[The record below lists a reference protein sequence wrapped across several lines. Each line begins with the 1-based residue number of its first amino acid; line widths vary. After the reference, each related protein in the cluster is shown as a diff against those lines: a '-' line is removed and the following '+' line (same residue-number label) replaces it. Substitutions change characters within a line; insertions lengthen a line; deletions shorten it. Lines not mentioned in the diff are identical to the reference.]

1 MSIAPMVQL
10 TVLGPQAD
18 QDRTLLRL
26 QQLGCLHID
35 TLAAAQAHLDE
46 SRAQAQR
53 ALAFLRATPLRRHA
67 ARADEPFDAA
77 AIVRAVQHIEARL
90 QALEDEKRALR
101 KRLRVLRPWGHYQ
114 LDPDLLAR
122 GLRLWFYVVP
132 HWQIDQMPREL
143 TAWSVVAADGRDRW
157 VAVVHPEEPSNMPV
171 PRAHTGSQSLQ
182 ALEQRL
188 HALHTEQDELQA
200 ERLALTRWC
209 DALAHSLN
217 QLDDEAARRCVAR
230 QTWVDPDLFA
240 LTAWAPASAL
250 PALRSLANDAGLA
263 LWSQAPGPDQV
274 PPTWQV
280 NQGAARAGQA
290 LLNVFLT
297 PGYRSWDPSAWVL
310 IAFVLFFGMVMSDAG
325 YACVM
330 ALAWGIWAWRRR
342 ARRPRHQPAEAA
354 ETSDATLLP
363 GLLVASTAAW
373 GVLTGTWFGQPLAAD
388 PGWAPWVLLDG
399 ADVHTMMRL
408 SLAVGVG
415 HLALANLAQARVSQG
430 WVRLG
435 ALGWAAVLLG
445 GAAWGWAIGSNEVNG
460 ATAKPWIIG
469 AQGLMALGLVAV
481 LLSALVPGQG
491 WMARLAALLS
501 TAMRL
506 PGALGDTLSY
516 LRLFALGFAGA
527 SLAGAFNDLAQQ
539 AREGVPGFGVLLAGL
554 LLLLGHGLNLVL
566 GVAGAFVHGLRLN
579 FIEFLNWSGVEEG
592 RRFLPF
598 QRKDQTPW
606 TPPQP

>member
-18 QDRTLLRL
+18 RDRTLLRL
-26 QQLGCLHID
+26 QDLGCLHID

-46 SRAQAQR
+46 GRAQSR
-53 ALAFLRATPLRRHA
+53 GALAFLQATPLRRHA

-77 AIVRAVQHIEARL
+77 AIVRTVQRIEVRQ
-90 QALEDEKRALR
+90 QALEDEKRSLR

-132 HWQIDQMPREL
+132 HWQIDQMPKDL
-143 TAWSVVAADGRDRW
+143 MAWTIVAADARDRW
-157 VAVVHPEEPSNMPV
+157 VAVVHPEEPRNMPA
-171 PRAHTGSQSLQ
+171 PRAHTGSQSLH
-182 ALEQRL
+182 ALEQRM

-200 ERLALTRWC
+200 ERVALTRWC
-209 DALAHSLN
+209 NALAHSLN
-217 QLDDEAARRCVAR
+217 QLDDEAARLCVAR
-230 QTWVDPDLFA
+230 QTWVDQDLFA
-240 LTAWAPASAL
+240 LVAWAPASAL
-250 PALRSLANDAGLA
+250 PALRALADDVGLA
-263 LWSQAPGPDQV
+263 LWSQAPEPDQI

-280 NQGAARAGQA
+280 NQGTARAGQA

-310 IAFVLFFGMVMSDAG
+310 VAFVLFFGMVMSDAG

-330 ALAWGIWAWRRR
+330 ALAWGPWAWRRR
-342 ARRPRHQPAEAA
+342 ARRPRPQPADAA
-354 ETSDATLLP
+354 NATSLA

-373 GVLTGTWFGQPLAAD
+373 GVLTGTWFGQPMAAD
-388 PGWAPWVLLDG
+388 PTWAPWVLLDG
-399 ADVHTMMRL
+399 ADVHTMMQL
-408 SLAVGVG
+408 SLGVGVG
-415 HLALANLAQARVSQG
+415 HLALANLAQARASQG
-430 WVRLG
+430 WARLG

-445 GAAWGWAIGSNEVNG
+445 CAVWGWAIGSAQAAGVTG
-460 ATAKPWIIG
+460 DLWVTG
-469 AQGLMALGLVAV
+469 AQGLTALGLVAV

-491 WMARLAALLS
+491 LMARLAALLS

-592 RRFLPF
+592 RRFVAF

-606 TPPQP
+606 TPPSP